1 MIELAPPTFGQWL
14 RKLDTIR
21 LYESLGRVVQVVG
34 LVVEAQGPSARIG
47 DVCYIERSDGSDT
60 IPAEVV
66 GFRNSRLLLM
76 PLGPMKGV
84 RAGDL
89 VRSSGACLHVPVGRE
104 LLGRVLDGLGRP
116 MDDGGPLH
124 PSIRYPAIAAPPHPL
139 NRQLI
144 ERPFVTGVRVLDGC
158 LTIGVGQRVG
168 IFSGSGVGKS
178 TLLGMIARNGQADVN
193 VIALIGER
201 GREVREFMESDLGG
215 DGRARSV
222 VVVATSDEPALVRIK
237 AALSATAIAEFFR
250 DQGLDVLL
258 MMDSVTRFAMAQ
270 REVGLAIGEPP
281 STKGYTPSTFALL
294 PQLIERAGCAQSGS
308 ITAVYTVLVEGDDT
322 AEPIADAARSILD
335 GHIVLDRSL
344 TERGHYPPV
353 DVLQS
358 VSRVMP
364 TITSPEHLAA
374 SNTLRELIAAHRDVQ
389 DLVAIGAYQAG
400 TQPVADRALEKWDQI
415 LAFLRQRK
423 DEAGEWHQTL
433 QQLRALSH
441 EEV

>member
-1 MIELAPPTFGQWL
+1 MIELSPPTFAQWH
-14 RKLDTIR
+14 RR
-21 LYESLGRVVQVVG
+21 LQSMRLHESLGRVAQVVG

-47 DVCYIERSDGSDT
+47 DVCYIERADADMV
-60 IPAEVV
+60 PAEVV

-89 VRSSGACLHVPVGRE
+89 VRGAGACLHVPVGNE
-104 LLGRVLDGLGRP
+104 LLGRALDGLGRP
-116 MDDGGPLH
+116 IDALGPLH
-124 PSIRYPAIAAPPHPL
+124 TATRYPVLAGPPHPL
-139 NRQLI
+139 KRKLI
-144 ERPFVTGVRVLDGC
+144 ERPFVTGVRALDGC
-158 LTIGVGQRVG
+158 LTLGIGQRVG

-201 GREVREFMESDLGG
+201 GREVREFIESDLGAE
-215 DGRARSV
+215 GRARSV
-222 VVVATSDEPALVRIK
+222 VIVATSDEPALVRVK
-237 AALSATAIAEFFR
+237 AALTATAIAEYFR

-294 PQLIERAGCAQSGS
+294 PQLIERAGCSASGA
-308 ITAVYTVLVEGDDT
+308 ITAIYTVLVEGDDT

-344 TERGHYPPV
+344 TERGHYPPIEV
-353 DVLQS
+353 RQS

-364 TITSPEHLAA
+364 TIARPEHLMAA
-374 SNTLRELIAAHRDVQ
+374 NALRELVAAHHDVQ
-389 DLVAIGAYQAG
+389 DLVAIGAYQPG
-400 TQPVADRALEKWDQI
+400 TQPVADRALARWDGI

-423 DEAGEWHQTL
+423 DETSPWNTTL
-433 QQLRALSH
+433 ERLKALTH

>member
-1 MIELAPPTFGQWL
+1 MIELSPPTFAQWH
-14 RKLDTIR
+14 RR
-21 LYESLGRVVQVVG
+21 LQSMRLHESLGRVAQVVG

-47 DVCYIERSDGSDT
+47 DVCYIERADAEMV
-60 IPAEVV
+60 PAEVV

-89 VRSSGACLHVPVGRE
+89 VRGAGACLHVPVGNE
-104 LLGRVLDGLGRP
+104 LLGRTLDGLGRP
-116 MDDGGPLH
+116 IDALGPLH
-124 PSIRYPAIAAPPHPL
+124 TAIRYPVLAGPPHPL
-139 NRQLI
+139 NRKLI
-144 ERPFVTGVRVLDGC
+144 ERPFVTGVRALDGC
-158 LTIGVGQRVG
+158 LTLGIGQRVG

-178 TLLGMIARNGQADVN
+178 TLLGMVARNGQADVN

-201 GREVREFMESDLGG
+201 GREVREFIECDLGVE
-215 DGRARSV
+215 GRERSV
-222 VVVATSDEPALVRIK
+222 VIVATSDEPALVRVK
-237 AALSATAIAEFFR
+237 AALTATAIAEYFR

-294 PQLIERAGCAQSGS
+294 PQLIERAGCSAFGA
-308 ITAVYTVLVEGDDT
+308 ITAIYTVLVEGDDT

-344 TERGHYPPV
+344 TERGHYPPIEV
-353 DVLQS
+353 RQS

-364 TITSPEHLAA
+364 TIARPEHLMAA
-374 SNTLRELIAAHRDVQ
+374 NALRELVAAHHDVQ
-389 DLVAIGAYQAG
+389 DLVAIGAYQPG
-400 TQPVADRALEKWDQI
+400 TQPVADRALARWDDI
-415 LAFLRQRK
+415 VAFLRQRK
-423 DEAGEWHQTL
+423 DETSPWNTTL
-433 QQLRALSH
+433 ERLEALTH